1 MKNSINY
8 ICNKFLRRST
18 LPLLLGA
25 LTLTSVSTAQAQESA
40 KEEDYFKIMKVV
52 APEGTILEVG
62 GLTMLPN
69 GNLGISTRRGDVFIV
84 ENPTSRQPYFR
95 KFASGLHEVLGLAYK
110 DGALYCAQRGEL
122 TKLVDTNQDGKADVY
137 ETVYAWPLS
146 GHYHEYSFGPKIAP
160 DGSFFVTGNVAF
172 GNEKWYMGE
181 SRVPWRGWTMKIS
194 PDGRMEPWATG
205 MRSPAGLG
213 MIDGELFY
221 SDNQGE
227 YVGSGGIWHVKKGI
241 FAGHPA
247 GLRWTGLPGSPV
259 KLTTEQF
266 NAKLDPRDFRDANG
280 RAIKPENVVNEQFV
294 TKADLKKVFPELQM
308 QAVVLPHT
316 ILGISNSE
324 IVQIPEGAFGPF
336 AGQLLVGDQG
346 QSKISRVM
354 LEKVKGEYQ
363 GAAIEF
369 RSDFQSGVMRMVWAP
384 DNSLFVGETN
394 RGWGSAGEANEGL
407 QRLVWNNT
415 VPFEMKNVRAMPDG
429 FEIEFTKPVNRQSAE
444 DLASYAIESLTYK
457 YHPVYGSPPVNIQ
470 NPKVKGVKV
479 SADGL
484 KARLIVD
491 GLRQYYVHNISLEG
505 VREQEHSS
513 SLVHTNAFY
522 TLNNIPDGPKLP
534 LAQASTRNSGKAVA
548 VKTVPTELMKDR
560 FNYKL
565 QSAVPESGLKNNNRT
580 AAKGGVKGSAKGTG
594 IVAKNST
601 TATAKAP
608 TFEAVRPLL
617 VKNNCLACHNA
628 DKRQVGPAYKD
639 VAKRNYTNEQ
649 IVELIH
655 NPKPQ
660 NWPEY
665 ATEMPPMPQVP
676 KSEALKI
683 AAWIN
688 SLDNATS
695 ASTQIKNPD
704 EQ

>member
-8 ICNKFLRRST
+8 ICNKLLRKSA

-25 LTLTSVSTAQAQESA
+25 FSLTGISTAQAQESA

-69 GNLGISTRRGDVFIV
+69 GDLGISTRRGDVFIV
-84 ENPTSRQPYFR
+84 QNPTSRQPYFR
-95 KFASGLHEVLGLAYK
+95 KFASGLHEILGLAYK

-194 PDGRMEPWATG
+194 PDGKMEPWATG

-247 GLRWTGLPGSPV
+247 GLRWTNLPGSPV
-259 KLTTEQF
+259 KITTEQF
-266 NAKLDPRDFRDANG
+266 NAKLDPRDFKDANG
-280 RAIKPENVVNEQFV
+280 RAIKPENVVNEKFL
-294 TKADLKKVFPELQM
+294 TKADLKKSFPELQM

-346 QSKISRVM
+346 QSKISRVVM
-354 LEKVKGEYQ
+354 EKVKGEYQ
-363 GAAIEF
+363 GVAFEF
-369 RSDFQSGVMRMVWAP
+369 RNGFQSGVLRMAWAP

-394 RGWGSAGEANEGL
+394 RGWGSAGEANAGL
-407 QRLVWNNT
+407 QRLVWNNQ

-429 FEIEFTKPVNRQSAE
+429 FEVEFTKPVNRQSAE
-444 DLASYAIESLTYK
+444 DLASYAIESFTYK
-457 YHPVYGSPPVNIQ
+457 YHPVYGSPPVNIE

-491 GLRQYYVHNISLEG
+491 GLRENYVHNISLEG
-505 VREQEHSS
+505 VREQENSY

-522 TLNNIPDGPKLP
+522 TLNNIPDGAKLP
-534 LAQASTRNSGKAVA
+534 LAQASTRNSGKALA

-594 IVAKNST
+594 I
-601 TATAKAP
+601 TAKGSSGSQQVL
-608 TFEAVRPLL
+608 TFEQVKPLL
-617 VKNNCLACHNA
+617 TKNNCLACHNA
-628 DKRQVGPAYKD
+628 EKRQVGPAYKD
-639 VAKRNYTNEQ
+639 VAKRKYSNEK
-649 IVELIH
+649 IVQLIH
-655 NPKPQ
+655 NPQPQ
-660 NWPEY
+660 NWPDY

-676 KSEALKI
+676 RADALKI

-688 SLDNATS
+688 SLDNGAS
-695 ASTQIKNPD
+695 ASVQTKNPD